1 MWIRWLLISL
11 ALVWTACDSVR
22 HGTKPCEGDDCIAAL
37 SEGQDSEISSSSL
50 DDDSPDSSGS
60 SSSKGS
66 SKDKDKSSSSLKGN
80 SSDHLSSGSSSSHRW
95 SWRSSSSNSN
105 HEDKSSSA
113 STPVTSSAT
122 HTPSSS
128 ISLPVSSSVEDQP
141 ETLPE
146 CNATNEGRA
155 YTLAGVLYYCLSG
168 KWETDV
174 QITEG
179 VTCKDGVLNL
189 KKVRMY
195 KPMFAAAADSDSVA
209 ISPYRREGIRISGV
223 AQKGP
228 FQAGTSIKI
237 VELDS
242 AKRLAETKTTHEA
255 CIVSAD
261 GTFEFDAVDL
271 VSPYVKVEASG
282 FYRDELTGR
291 QSSSLL
297 KLNAVVDLSKR
308 DSFNVNML
316 THMAAPRVLKLVQ
329 DAGNNQPIGSQS
341 GRALS
346 DVLSSFGITL
356 GGSGGGY
363 GWPRGG
369 TTTSSGQK
377 AAEDLSIFDNDDYG
391 AALLAIS
398 VMMQSYGSANEM
410 LYFANRVAEDIQG
423 DGNWGDN
430 STKAKLADKLLK
442 LDSEGGL
449 EKIRRNMESWKL
461 GEVPNFEKYVRDFW
475 TRVHN
480 FETCGTMTAGQVK
493 HVGNSQSEYFV
504 SYYEQ
509 PDGPRI
515 RFICDASTKSWR
527 VATDLEKDTY
537 GLKGDYDGQIKNG
550 IINQNKLY
558 VYDQSKRGW
567 REPLPGEILDFS
579 SVDEVLSSLAA
590 GEKVIFFLRHAERG
604 DDTGKKGHLT
614 TNGKKQSQTVGE
626 KFKGEDIYFANS
638 TYTRSY
644 ETCENI
650 AIGAGIASMGNDTI
664 PDIDGEWFVKNET
677 KFEEYKNSNGGGW
690 FVTSEYAYRGS
701 YSDAFYPLKSR
712 GDEFISEVVK
722 PRFDKVNKV
731 AVWISHDMLVVP
743 LAVYCTEGKV
753 NLRYFDT
760 KQWINYL
767 AGVAI
772 IMGADGTIRYV
783 PVRGLDSGT
792 MTM

>member
-1 MWIRWLLISL
+1 MRIRWLLISL
-11 ALVWTACDSVR
+11 VLVWAACDSVR
-22 HGTKPCEGDDCIAAL
+22 HGTLPCEGDDCIAVL
-37 SEGQDSEISSSSL
+37 SDGVDSDISSSSI
-50 DDDSPDSSGS
+50 DDDSPDGSGS
-60 SSSKGS
+60 SSSKNY
-66 SKDKDKSSSSLKGN
+66 KNKSSSSTK
-80 SSDHLSSGSSSSHRW
+80 
-95 SWRSSSSNSN
+95 
-105 HEDKSSSA
+105 EKSSSA
-113 STPVTSSAT
+113 STSTSSSST
-122 HTPSSS
+122 HWWQRHSSS
-128 ISLPVSSSVEDQP
+128 SKDSNHEDKTSSTSTPITSSVSFNPLSSFSLFSSSSVEEQP
-141 ETLPE
+141 ETFPE

-155 YTLAGVLYYCLSG
+155 YTLAGVVYYCLSG
-168 KWETDV
+168 KWESDV

-189 KKVRMY
+189 KKVRTY
-195 KPMFAAAADSDSVA
+195 KPMLAAAADSDSVA
-209 ISPYRREGIRISGV
+209 TSIYRREGVRISGI

-242 AKRLAETKTTHEA
+242 AMRLAETKRTHEA
-255 CIVSAD
+255 CIVSAN
-261 GTFEFDAVDL
+261 GTFTFDGVDL
-271 VSPYVKVEASG
+271 VSPYAKVEAYG

-346 DVLSSFGITL
+346 DVLSSFGINL

-391 AALLAIS
+391 AALLAVS

-430 STKAKLADKLLK
+430 NTKAKLADKLLK

-461 GEVPNFEKYVRDFW
+461 GEVPDFEKYVRSFW
-475 TRVHN
+475 TSVHN

-493 HVGNSQSEYFV
+493 HVNNSQSEYFV

-558 VYDQSKRGW
+558 VYDQSKRSW

-579 SVDEVLSSLAA
+579 SIDDVMSSLAA

-626 KFKGEDIYFANS
+626 MFKGEDIYFANS

-650 AIGAGIASMGNDTI
+650 ALGAGITMMGNDTI

-712 GDEFISEVVK
+712 GDEFIAEVVK

-783 PVRGLDSGT
+783 PVKGLDSGT